1 MLKKFFMIIL
11 FSAGIISAQEQG
23 EFYLLAKAGVA
34 QSSFGS
40 LNLGGGSSSHWKK
53 GPHFALGIEY
63 HLVRITS
70 FQLLAEY
77 SDFGFDY
84 KGYDQN
90 SVPGNPVSRI
100 VDLMA
105 NAKLNFGGVYL
116 MAGLGC
122 SYNHNNEVIWIHE
135 TPPSVEPPSKMGEV
149 MIHAQNTLRFAGQLG
164 IGLDIPLSR
173 NISIVAEYALRF
185 REDAGT
191 AALAGMK
198 FLL

>member
-1 MLKKFFMIIL
+1 MLKKIL
-11 FSAGIISAQEQG
+11 LIVLTISGIISAQEKG
-23 EFYLLAKAGVA
+23 EVYLLAKAGVA
-34 QSSFGS
+34 QSSLGS
-40 LNLGGGSSSHWKK
+40 MNLGGGPVSHWKK

-84 KGYDQN
+84 KGYDPT

-105 NAKLNFGGVYL
+105 NAKLNFGVVYL
-116 MAGLGC
+116 LAGLGC

-135 TPPSVEPPSKMGEV
+135 TPPSLDPPSRMGEV
-149 MIHAQNTLRFAGQLG
+149 MIHAQSTLRFAAQLG
-164 IGLDIPLSR
+164 LGLDIPLSR
-173 NISIVAEYALRF
+173 NISIMLEYALRF
-185 REDAGT
+185 RKDAGT
-191 AALAGMK
+191 AALGGMK